1 MNLEEK
7 DIITLSN
14 DKDYRVVRHIILD
27 GVNYYYVANV
37 KDPTEFKFL
46 YEEGENLIQIHDDNQ
61 LVKVLSELV
70 KTVDIKELANQIE
83 E

>member
-27 GVNYYYVANV
+27 GVNYYYVVNV